1 MSISAQD
8 LLRIA
13 ADWIAQGK
21 QLIGPKRVKPGL
33 VLYARLKDASELA
46 LDGFLRPANS
56 IKEAVFP
63 RHEVL
68 YRYRVTGG
76 AVELLDEEFAPAET
90 LVLAAR
96 PCDAAALPILD
107 PLFNWDY
114 RDEFWNRRRAATTI
128 IALACHTHDEH
139 CFCTSVGLAPDA
151 TRGADALLY
160 PLGDAHFAVRQVT
173 AKSEPLVAGYRDEDW
188 PAMPAGPPVKFDPTD
203 VQAFLEANFDSPFWN
218 GVPLRCLGCGAC
230 AYHCPTCH
238 CFDIIDE
245 KNARVRNWDA
255 CQFALFTL
263 HASGHN
269 PRSTQPERQRQRLQ
283 HKFRIY
289 REKFGEILCTGCG
302 NCTRNCPVDLGVLN
316 VLEAMPHG

>member
-1 MSISAQD
+1 MSISKQD
-8 LLRIA
+8 LLRLA
-13 ADWIAQGK
+13 EDWLTQGK
-21 QLIGPKRVKPGL
+21 QLIGPKRVKDGL
-33 VLYARLKDASELA
+33 IQYARLDKASDLLLE
-46 LDGFLRPANS
+46 GFLRPSNS

-68 YRYRVTGG
+68 YRYRVNGKR
-76 AVELLDEEFAPAET
+76 VELTDDDFTPVET
-90 LVLAAR
+90 LVLGAR

-114 RDEFWNRRRAATTI
+114 KDEFWNRRRQAATVVTV
-128 IALACHTHDEH
+128 ACQTHDEH

-151 TRGADALLY
+151 ARGADAVLY
-160 PLGDAHFAVRQVT
+160 PLGNDHFAIRQVT
-173 AKSEPLVAGYRDEDW
+173 AKGEALFGQRQDEDW
-188 PAMPAGPPVKFDPTD
+188 PAPPPGPPVRFDSET
-203 VQAFLEANFDSPFWN
+203 VASFLAANFESPFWSAAA
-218 GVPLRCLGCGAC
+218 LRCLGCGAC
-230 AYHCPTCH
+230 AYNCPTCH

-245 KNARVRNWDA
+245 KSARVRNWDA
-255 CQFALFTL
+255 CQFGLFTL

-269 PRSTQPERQRQRLQ
+269 PRNTQPERQRQRLQ

-302 NCTRNCPVDLGVLN
+302 NCTRNCPVDLGVWN